1 VLGNTFMTTYGHT
14 ALHLPSYYPDLNQ
27 IEMIWM
33 QVKQWVRSTKVTFK
47 IEDAK
52 LFCEQRL
59 GEMGEKE

>member
-1 VLGNTFMTTYGHT
+1 
-14 ALHLPSYYPDLNQ
+14 
-27 IEMIWM
+27 MIWS

-52 LFCEQRL
+52 LLCEQRL